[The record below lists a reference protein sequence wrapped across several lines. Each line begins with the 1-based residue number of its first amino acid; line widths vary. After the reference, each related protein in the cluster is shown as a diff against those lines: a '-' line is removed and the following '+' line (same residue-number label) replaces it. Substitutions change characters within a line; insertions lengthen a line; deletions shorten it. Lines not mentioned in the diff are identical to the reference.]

1 MTTAATPT
9 AAPSSPSG
17 ASLRQ
22 LSRPSGSSA
31 LEDWLQR
38 AHLTVSGAVVVG
50 LALVGWGVAR
60 WLGSKTMYLLVYA
73 GALVMISA
81 WLVARRRL
89 AIEVDRSELPT
100 RMREGQTSEVTL
112 RITAQRRATTL
123 IIEEQLDPALG
134 RTARLALASIGAG
147 EAVEHSYSFSPVRRG
162 VYEVGPT
169 TATWSDPFGL
179 TTQRQQLAGTT
190 PLIVHPSTELVN
202 DRVLARMWEDPPT
215 RPPVSKPWPT
225 GFEFYGMRDYVQG
238 DDLRRVVWSA
248 VAKTG
253 KLLVRES
260 EQGITDRV
268 SIVLDTHAEWHKPGR
283 PSDTFELG
291 VRVAASVGARHI
303 KDGLAVSISS
313 NDTRLAVALRGPRA
327 RTALLDELARV
338 GLGTTPLSDVGPMLI
353 DDARRGSHFLVITP
367 HLDKETG
374 NQLRLVLERGASVV
388 VVKLVWDESDPQS
401 LARAAALGCQVVQVP
416 LDSSIEGAFSHQLG
430 AGARR

>member
-1 MTTAATPT
+1 MAST
-9 AAPSSPSG
+9 SG
-17 ASLRQ
+17 RLRQ
-22 LSRPSGSSA
+22 LRHPSTGSPLA
-31 LEDWLQR
+31 AWLER
-38 AHLTVSGAVVVG
+38 ARLTVSGALV
-50 LALVGWGVAR
+50 LALAVLGWGAAR

-73 GALVMISA
+73 GVLVMVA
-81 WLVARRRL
+81 AALVARRRL
-89 AIEVDRSELPT
+89 AIDVERSEVPT
-100 RMREGQTSEVTL
+100 RMREGQTSEVIL
-112 RITAQRRATTL
+112 KVVARRRATTVIL
-123 IIEEQLDPALG
+123 EERLDPALG
-134 RTARLALASIGAG
+134 RTTLVPIASIAAG
-147 EAVEHSYSFSPVRRG
+147 EELEHRYSFSPSRRG
-162 VYEVGPT
+162 VFEIGPA

-179 TTQRQQLAGTT
+179 TTQRQELAGTT
-190 PLIVHPSTELVN
+190 PLIVHPATELVH

-268 SIVLDTHAEWHKPGR
+268 SIVLDTNREWHKPGR

-303 KDGLAVSISS
+303 KDGLAVTLSS
-313 NDTRLAVALRGPRA
+313 NEARLGESLRGPRA
-327 RTALLDELARV
+327 RTALLDELARIEM
-338 GLGTTPLSDVGPMLI
+338 GPRPLRDAGPMLMA
-353 DDARRGSHFLVITP
+353 DARRGSHILVITP
-367 HLDKETG
+367 HLDREMG
-374 NQLRLVLERGASVV
+374 NQLRLVLERGSSVV

-401 LARAAALGCQVVQVP
+401 LARAAALGCQVIQVP
-416 LDSSIEGAFSHQLG
+416 IDTSIEAAFSHTVG

>member
-1 MTTAATPT
+1 MT
-9 AAPSSPSG
+9 APVG
-17 ASLRQ
+17 LRQ
-22 LSRPSGSSA
+22 LHRPQGGGPVMA
-31 LEDWLQR
+31 WLER
-38 AHLTVSGAVVVG
+38 AHLTVSGTLVVG
-50 LALVGWGVAR
+50 LAVVGWGVAR

-73 GALVMISA
+73 GVLMMVAAFLI
-81 WLVARRRL
+81 ARRRL
-89 AIEVDRSELPT
+89 AIDVDRSELPA

-112 RITAQRRATTL
+112 RVVAHRRATTL
-123 IIEEQLDPALG
+123 ILEERLDPALG
-134 RTARLALASIGAG
+134 RPVRLPLASIGAG
-147 EAVEHSYSFSPVRRG
+147 EEVEHRYTFSPTRRG
-162 VYEVGPT
+162 VYELGPT

-179 TTQRQQLAGTT
+179 TTQQQVLADTT
-190 PLIVHPSTELVN
+190 PLIVHPSTELVH

-268 SIVLDTHAEWHKPGR
+268 SIVLDTSREWHKPGR

-291 VRVAASVGARHI
+291 VRVAASVGTRHI
-303 KDGLAVSISS
+303 KDGFAVTLSS
-313 NDTRLAVALRGPRA
+313 NDERLGVALRGPRA
-327 RTALLDELARV
+327 RIELLDELARV
-338 GLGTTPLSDVGPMLI
+338 DLGATPLRDAGPTLLA
-353 DDARRGSHFLVITP
+353 DARRGAHFVVITP

-401 LARAAALGCQVVQVP
+401 LTRAATLGCQVIQVP
-416 LDSSIEGAFSHQLG
+416 LDSSIEAAFTHLVG
-430 AGARR
+430 GGARR

>member
-1 MTTAATPT
+1 M
-9 AAPSSPSG
+9 
-17 ASLRQ
+17 RQ

-31 LEDWLQR
+31 LLGWLER
-38 AHLTVSGAVVVG
+38 AHLTVSGSLV
-50 LALVGWGVAR
+50 LAMAIVGWLVAR

-73 GALVMISA
+73 GLLMMVSA
-81 WLVARRRL
+81 WLIARRRL
-89 AIEVDRSELPT
+89 AIDVDRSELPT

-112 RITAQRRATTL
+112 KVVARRRATTL
-123 IIEEQLDPALG
+123 ILEERLDPALG
-134 RTARLALASIGAG
+134 RTVRLPLASIGVG
-147 EAVEHSYSFSPVRRG
+147 EEVEHRYTFSPTRRG

-179 TTQRQQLAGTT
+179 TTQQQRLAGPTE
-190 PLIVHPSTELVN
+190 LIVHPSTELVN
-202 DRVLARMWEDPPT
+202 DRVLTRMWEDPPT

-225 GFEFYGMRDYVQG
+225 GFEFYGMRDYVPG

-268 SIVLDTHAEWHKPGR
+268 SIVLDTNREWHKPGR

-303 KDGLAVSISS
+303 KDGFAVTLST
-313 NDTRLAVALRGPRA
+313 NDQRLGVALRGPRA
-327 RTALLDELARV
+327 RIILLDELARAQ
-338 GLGTTPLSDVGPMLI
+338 LGTTGLGDIGPMLLS
-353 DDARRGSHFLVITP
+353 DARRGSHFVLITP
-367 HLDKETG
+367 HLDRETG

-401 LARAAALGCQVVQVP
+401 LARAAALGCQVIQVP
-416 LDSSIEGAFSHQLG
+416 IDSSIERAFTHQVG
-430 AGARR
+430 AGTRR